1 MNSSQ
6 ILDLIV
12 LGVLLFCAVR
22 GAARGLMSQLAWA
35 VALLLCFKFSGT
47 LSPAIE
53 PLIPAEAPLKQWIAM
68 LAIYVGLC
76 GATFVAAGVIEGWLE
91 KINLIEFD
99 RHLGGLLGLIKGVI
113 FCMTVMYF
121 LITMSPSIREIVGK
135 TWSGYGAAVI
145 LSHSQ
150 FLLKLVPEHSV
161 GDVQHVIERFNRS
174 LQPVTDELDGARPA
188 TPGDFHSATESDV
201 AEKDRWLQTE
211 TGFDLRSLVS
221 GSSETEPTP
230 ARKVSASSPGEDD
243 ASGPTVREILE
254 QLPSRLRDEL
264 SLRAVDTLENMSA
277 EQKQRLIGE
286 LQQAIPENMEGI
298 LSGFLRSSAAT
309 GTAAGRP
316 TAAPEKSSEQGSPAR
331 RIAAAEISPRD
342 TALLTEIAGIYNQR
356 SDIVSRS
363 REYLAGVPPVV
374 IRRVLEDWHADAM
387 GLKQDPDPGT
397 DVNTL
402 LDDRILRQLSRAG
415 ITLEEL
421 DRALRTR
428 LSRL

>member
-12 LGVLLFCAVR
+12 LGILLFCAVR

-53 PLIPAEAPLKQWIAM
+53 PLIPVEPPLKQWVAM
-68 LAIYVGLC
+68 LVIYVGLC
-76 GATFVAAGVIEGWLE
+76 GAAFVAAGVVEGWLE

-99 RHLGGLLGLIKGVI
+99 RHLGGLLGLVKGII

-121 LITMSPSIREIVGK
+121 LITISPAMREIVGK
-135 TWSGYGAAVI
+135 TWSGYGAAII

-161 GDVQHVIERFNRS
+161 SDVQHVIERFNQN
-174 LQPVTDELDGARPA
+174 LQPVTDELAGAKPA
-188 TPGDFHSATESDV
+188 SPQDFHSGSDQSWLESDS
-201 AEKDRWLQTE
+201 
-211 TGFDLRSLVS
+211 GFDLGSLVR
-221 GSSETEPTP
+221 GSTEPTKTP
-230 ARKVSASSPGEDD
+230 ARKNSTTSPDNPSENT
-243 ASGPTVREILE
+243 PTLSDILE
-254 QLPSRLRDEL
+254 QLPAQLRDDL
-264 SLRAVDTLENMSA
+264 TKRAVEALDKTTP
-277 EQKQRLIGE
+277 EQKQKLLGD
-286 LQQAIPENMEGI
+286 LQDAVPENLEGV
-298 LSGFLRSSAAT
+298 LVGFLRSAT
-309 GTAAGRP
+309 TSP
-316 TAAPEKSSEQGSPAR
+316 NKKTSTQNEDSEQGRPASVTP
-331 RIAAAEISPRD
+331 AEISSAD
-342 TALLTEIAGIYNQR
+342 TALLSEIAGIYNQR

-363 REYLAGVPPVV
+363 RDYLTGVPPAV

-387 GLKQDPDPGT
+387 GLNRDPDPGT

-402 LDDRILRQLSRAG
+402 LDDRILRQLNRAG
-415 ITLEEL
+415 ISLDQL
-421 DRALRTR
+421 DRTLRTR

>member
-12 LGVLLFCAVR
+12 LGILLFCAVR

-174 LQPVTDELDGARPA
+174 LQPVTDELAGARPA
-188 TPGDFHSATESDV
+188 APGDFHSATASDV
-201 AEKDRWLQTE
+201 AEKDQWLQT
-211 TGFDLRSLVS
+211 
-221 GSSETEPTP
+221 
-230 ARKVSASSPGEDD
+230 
-243 ASGPTVREILE
+243 
-254 QLPSRLRDEL
+254 
-264 SLRAVDTLENMSA
+264 
-277 EQKQRLIGE
+277 
-286 LQQAIPENMEGI
+286 
-298 LSGFLRSSAAT
+298 
-309 GTAAGRP
+309 
-316 TAAPEKSSEQGSPAR
+316 
-331 RIAAAEISPRD
+331 
-342 TALLTEIAGIYNQR
+342 
-356 SDIVSRS
+356 
-363 REYLAGVPPVV
+363 
-374 IRRVLEDWHADAM
+374 
-387 GLKQDPDPGT
+387 
-397 DVNTL
+397 
-402 LDDRILRQLSRAG
+402 
-415 ITLEEL
+415 
-421 DRALRTR
+421 
-428 LSRL
+428 